1 MYIPAKLNEY
11 VRANPN
17 QVKGTT
23 LKTWGIDYNNE
34 PSFANNKN
42 PELYLIKQ
50 SGVKADTLINGDYA
64 RGALPGNKVTV
75 CGIADGAVVAVTDV
89 NGNDIKLTTN
99 ENGYEFTMPKCD
111 VTVSAVLD
119 TGISETTVIDGK
131 TYVVVKNASDFV
143 KAVKSIADGNSELN
157 VYIAENINLTAEE
170 LAEYPIYT
178 DEMKQSYNG
187 IFDGAGHTITFDG
200 LKQSMLYYIGSEG
213 IIKNITVDGT
223 ISSIKSDSSD
233 ETSVTE

>member
-75 CGIADGAVVAVTDV
+75 CGIADSAVVAVTDV
-89 NGNDIKLTTN
+89 NGNDIKLTKN
-99 ENGYEFTMPKCD
+99 EDGYEFTMPKSQVNIQAICD
-111 VTVSAVLD
+111 
-119 TGISETTVIDGK
+119 
-131 TYVVVKNASDFV
+131 Y
-143 KAVKSIADGNSELN
+143 
-157 VYIAENINLTAEE
+157 NLT
-170 LAEYPIYT
+170 T
-178 DEMKQSYNG
+178 DSEGVYYISDADDLVAFAR
-187 IFDGAGHTITFDG
+187 IVEAGHT
-200 LKQSMLYYIGSEG
+200 LL
-213 IIKNITVDGT
+213 
-223 ISSIKSDSSD
+223 
-233 ETSVTE
+233 

>member
-1 MYIPAKLNEY
+1 MPVYEIYHIYDEDIIQTSADY
-11 VRANPN
+11 SRA
-17 QVKGTT
+17 G
-23 LKTWGIDYNNE
+23 KTIEVEVDLYNDYSN
-34 PSFANNKN
+34 
-42 PELYLIKQ
+42 
-50 SGVKADTLINGDYA
+50 LINSVKEI
-64 RGALPGNKVTV
+64 KVTDSK
-75 CGIADGAVVAVTDV
+75 GKSIKVTKTSD
-89 NGNDIKLTTN
+89 NT
-99 ENGYEFTMPKCD
+99 YEFTMPKCD

-119 TGISETTVIDGK
+119 TGINETTVIDGK

-213 IIKNITVDGT
+213 IIK
-223 ISSIKSDSSD
+223 KYYC
-233 ETSVTE
+233 